1 VNSHI
6 ASPRQGSSLR
16 ARAGFSIME
25 LLIVMLIMGVMAQ
38 LSMGRVHALMNQQR
52 VVHAASAIRNDL
64 EAAFQIAARNRKPV
78 QIKWDAANQQFIIG
92 DRSGSMFYRKTNLGR
107 QAYGFQNGEV
117 TVSQSPLQVYP
128 NGLAADELVIT
139 INSQGVKKMIKMSRA
154 GLVQVVQNP

>member
-1 VNSHI
+1 
-6 ASPRQGSSLR
+6 
-16 ARAGFSIME
+16 ME

-128 NGLAADELVIT
+128 NGLAAAELVIT

>member
-1 VNSHI
+1 
-6 ASPRQGSSLR
+6 
-16 ARAGFSIME
+16 ME

-78 QIKWDAANQQFIIG
+78 QIKWDANTQQFIIG
-92 DRSGSMFYRKTNLGR
+92 DRSGSMFYRKTNLSR

-128 NGLAADELVIT
+128 NGLAANELVIT
-139 INSQGVKKMIKMSRA
+139 INSQGVKKIIKMSRA
-154 GLVQVVQNP
+154 GLVQVVENP

>member
-1 VNSHI
+1 
-6 ASPRQGSSLR
+6 
-16 ARAGFSIME
+16 ME